1 MTMRG
6 RGFSR
11 SELRRGGGIG
21 DEVAGDHFDEM
32 VGSTEFNI
40 YRHPNQKI
48 KGYEA
53 LKTFLVSQ
61 GCQVLYLADAPAPIG
76 RAYETLRVT
85 IGGEQLP
92 VPLLRRAHNW
102 AHQRNLLH
110 MFHKKG

>member
-1 MTMRG
+1 MSMRDFG
-6 RGFSR
+6 ASR
-11 SELRRGGGIG
+11 RERRQGGVSGV
-21 DEVAGDHFDEM
+21 EVASEHFDEM

-53 LKTFLVSQ
+53 LKTFLESQ
-61 GCQVLYLADAPAPIG
+61 GCEVLHLGDAPAPVG
-76 RAYETLRVT
+76 RAYETMRVT

>member
-1 MTMRG
+1 MSMREIG
-6 RGFSR
+6 ASR
-11 SELRRGGGIG
+11 RERRRGGGRG
-21 DEVAGDHFDEM
+21 TEVAGDHFDELI
-32 VGSTEFNI
+32 GSNEFNI
-40 YRHPNQKI
+40 YRHPDQKI

-61 GCQVLYLADAPAPIG
+61 GCEVLHLADAPAPVG
-76 RAYETLRVT
+76 RAYETMRIT

-92 VPLLRRAHNW
+92 EPLLRRAHTW

>member
-1 MTMRG
+1 
-6 RGFSR
+6 
-11 SELRRGGGIG
+11 
-21 DEVAGDHFDEM
+21 M

-53 LKTFLVSQ
+53 LKTFLESE
-61 GCQVLYLADAPAPIG
+61 GCEVLHLADAPAPVG
-76 RAYETLRVT
+76 RAYETMRVT

-92 VPLLRRAHNW
+92 VPLLKRAHSW